1 MAEPAPIPFK
11 RASLG
16 APAAFSPLPAPRPA
30 STAPGSA
37 SPGEPDPGDFVA
49 FVRGLPGSA
58 RGAFTPFFAGL
69 VVGWILGSVSV
80 ALGLALAVSAGA
92 FS

>member
-1 MAEPAPIPFK
+1 MADPTPIPFR
-11 RASLG
+11 RAALET
-16 APAAFSPLPAPRPA
+16 PAAPPAPAPRPA

-37 SPGEPDPGDFVA
+37 SPGEQDPGDLVA
-49 FVRGLPGSA
+49 FVRGLPDTA
-58 RGAFTPFFAGL
+58 RGAFTPFFTGL